1 MHTCKIFIT
10 FEVVDNQSNIYVP
23 MCKGNTNFPNTQA
36 QTDFLNLFEVEK
48 KVEMSFSAPELSSLG
63 GLSLLTKSA
72 RNSNFLTRLSGLI
85 NDWRNPSFTVHTMA
99 DLVKQRVLQIAAG
112 YEDADDCDLLRHDAM
127 LKLAVGHTPEDRDL
141 CSQPTMTRLENH
153 VSHKELWDIGNLFV
167 NHFISSY
174 KEEPTRIILDIDD
187 SNSNAYGAQQLTLF
201 NNYYGEYCYMPLFIF
216 EAQSQRLVLPLLRPG
231 RVSKQANVCGLLK
244 RLIEKL
250 REQWKHTEIII
261 RGDAM
266 FSGHEFMEW
275 AMTQPRLHY
284 IFGYKAYKPLQRLV
298 EDWKQDVMQRYKE
311 NPEDIKEYHALEYA
325 ASNWK
330 CKQWTVVKI
339 EHTEQG
345 CQTRFI
351 VTDMKEK
358 TAKRLYEKDYCKR
371 ADCELCIK
379 EMKDGLRADRMS
391 CNKFSANQFR
401 LFLHA
406 AAYVILL
413 DAKQK
418 LFRKTEMANVTIQT
432 FREKLIL
439 MPVKI
444 TELKTKIK
452 LEYQRDNPMRY
463 KFRRALVFM

>member
-1 MHTCKIFIT
+1 
-10 FEVVDNQSNIYVP
+10 
-23 MCKGNTNFPNTQA
+23 
-36 QTDFLNLFEVEK
+36 
-48 KVEMSFSAPELSSLG
+48 
-63 GLSLLTKSA
+63 
-72 RNSNFLTRLSGLI
+72 
-85 NDWRNPSFTVHTMA
+85 
-99 DLVKQRVLQIAAG
+99 
-112 YEDADDCDLLRHDAM
+112 
-127 LKLAVGHTPEDRDL
+127 
-141 CSQPTMTRLENH
+141 
-153 VSHKELWDIGNLFV
+153 
-167 NHFISSY
+167 
-174 KEEPTRIILDIDD
+174 
-187 SNSNAYGAQQLTLF
+187 
-201 NNYYGEYCYMPLFIF
+201 
-216 EAQSQRLVLPLLRPG
+216 
-231 RVSKQANVCGLLK
+231 
-244 RLIEKL
+244 
-250 REQWKHTEIII
+250 
-261 RGDAM
+261 
-266 FSGHEFMEW
+266 
-275 AMTQPRLHY
+275 
-284 IFGYKAYKPLQRLV
+284 V

-330 CKQWTVVKI
+330 CKQRTVVKI

-345 CQTRFI
+345 YQTRFI

-439 MPVKI
+439 LPVKI

>member
-1 MHTCKIFIT
+1 
-10 FEVVDNQSNIYVP
+10 
-23 MCKGNTNFPNTQA
+23 MCKGNTNFSIMQA
-36 QTDFLNLFEVEK
+36 QTDFLELFEVKK
-48 KVEMSFSAPELSSLG
+48 KVEMAFSAPELSSLG

-72 RNSNFLTRLSGLI
+72 KNSDFLNRLSCQI
-85 NDWRNPSFTVHTMA
+85 KDWRNPDLIVHTMQ
-99 DLVKQRVLQIAAG
+99 DLVRQRVLQIAAG
-112 YEDADDCDLLRHDAM
+112 YEDADDCDLLRHDPM
-127 LKLAVGHTPEDRDL
+127 LKLAVGHTPEERDL

-153 VSHKELWDIGNLFV
+153 LSHRELWNIGNLFV

-174 KEEPTRIILDIDD
+174 KEEPDRIVLDLDD

-231 RVSKQANVCGLLK
+231 RVNKQTNVCGLLK
-244 RLIEKL
+244 RLISRL
-250 REQWKHTEIII
+250 REHWKHTVIII

-275 AMTQPRLHY
+275 AMSQPRLHY
-284 IFGYKAYKPLQRLV
+284 IFGYKAYKPLQKLV
-298 EDWKQDVMQRYKE
+298 ESWREDVVQRYKE
-311 NPEDIKEYHALEYA
+311 TQEGIKEYHAIEYA
-325 ASNWK
+325 AANWK

-371 ADCELCIK
+371 ADCELYIK

-418 LFRKTEMANVTIQT
+418 LFRKTEMVNVTIQT
-432 FREKLIL
+432 FRQELIL

-444 TELKTKIK
+444 TEMKTKIK

-463 KFRRALVFM
+463 KLRRALVFM

>member
-1 MHTCKIFIT
+1 MQDCRKICN
-10 FEVVDNQSNIYVP
+10 FESPKNQIVTYVL
-23 MCKGNTNFPNTQA
+23 MCKGNTNSSIVQA
-36 QTDFLNLFEVEK
+36 QTDFLELFEVKK

-72 RNSNFLTRLSGLI
+72 KNSDFLNRLSCQI
-85 NDWRNPSFTVHTMA
+85 KDWRNPDLIIHTMQ
-99 DLVKQRVLQIAAG
+99 DLVRQRVLQIAAG
-112 YEDADDCDLLRHDAM
+112 YEDADDCDLLRHDPM

-153 VSHKELWDIGNLFV
+153 LSHRELWNIGNLFV

-174 KEEPTRIILDIDD
+174 KKEPDRIILDLDD

-231 RVSKQANVCGLLK
+231 RVNKQTNVCGLLK
-244 RLIEKL
+244 KLISRL
-250 REQWKHTEIII
+250 REHWKHTVIII

-275 AMTQPRLHY
+275 AMSQPRLHY
-284 IFGYKAYKPLQRLV
+284 ILGYKAYKPLQKLV
-298 EDWKQDVMQRYKE
+298 ESWREDVVQRYKE
-311 NPEDIKEYHALEYA
+311 TQEEIKEYHAIEYA
-325 ASNWK
+325 AANWK

-358 TAKRLYEKDYCKR
+358 TARRLYEKDYCKR

-391 CNKFSANQFR
+391 CNRFTANQFR

-418 LFRKTEMANVTIQT
+418 LFRKTEMVNVTIQT
-432 FREKLIL
+432 FRQKLIL

-444 TELKTKIK
+444 TEMKTKIK
-452 LEYQRDNPMRY
+452 LEYQRDNPLRY
-463 KFRRALVFM
+463 KLRRALVFM